1 MMVYSKHTLRV
12 MAIKDRLSQMGED
25 IGAVVNSNREDWGTI
40 VTVRGDDC
48 YMQVCLSEKGGAK
61 KVVARFPSGR
71 EKTVEGFKSDI
82 VHVYDFFDT
91 VRMQRKYIDA

>member
-1 MMVYSKHTLRV
+1 MVYSQHTLRV
-12 MAIKDRLSQMGED
+12 MAIKDRLASMGEA
-25 IGAVVNSNREDWGTI
+25 IGASVSSNREDWGTI

-71 EKTVEGFKSDI
+71 EKIVEGFKADI
-82 VHVYDFFDT
+82 VHVYDFFGT
-91 VRMQRKYIDA
+91 VKMHRRYVDA